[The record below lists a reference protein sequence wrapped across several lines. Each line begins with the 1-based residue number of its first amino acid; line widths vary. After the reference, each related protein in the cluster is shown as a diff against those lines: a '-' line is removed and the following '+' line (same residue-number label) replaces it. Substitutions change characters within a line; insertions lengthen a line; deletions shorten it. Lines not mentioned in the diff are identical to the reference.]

1 MQQPPHFNKTNNY
14 KWHKN
19 EKNQPKKS
27 HQPLNTR
34 ALLHYVGSIIWQ
46 ANSSLVTPSQIC

>member
-34 ALLHYVGSIIWQ
+34 ALLHNLARQLFFSDSEPNMLEITI
-46 ANSSLVTPSQIC
+46 